1 MAYVVPQVLVFQE
14 FTAVPDEL
22 TNPLRAWIAGG
33 HADLHRYAVA
43 DEKAEVS
50 LGAYDK
56 DFDAAYDWPGR
67 TAGSVVDADYVKL
80 FIDDAILE
88 YCNLPAGTSGITPLK
103 AVSGHN
109 NRIRGAA
116 VFADNGTAYA
126 RDLKEEASGATVKR
140 SVAVGDIVDIDDGTN
155 SLSTYVRGFVGE
167 VVAATVGLAT
177 SDAAN
182 SATQAE
188 SVASCD
194 VTDVDGYGGTVTMS
208 GTGTYDGLA
217 DGDISEVYTV
227 TVIDPSTGQDYTT
240 ARVNVISQSGNDN
253 ALNVTPAAG
262 GTAWAIGTRGVTM
275 NLSQNASD
283 LAVGDKFV
291 ISVGM
296 AFEKAYPVSAGTY
309 TGDIDTT
316 YIVECVEGGEFVLI
330 LSLLPEPFATAT

>member
-1 MAYVVPQVLVFQE
+1 M
-14 FTAVPDEL
+14 
-22 TNPLRAWIAGG
+22 
-33 HADLHRYAVA
+33 
-43 DEKAEVS
+43 
-50 LGAYDK
+50 
-56 DFDAAYDWPGR
+56 
-67 TAGSVVDADYVKL
+67 
-80 FIDDAILE
+80 
-88 YCNLPAGTSGITPLK
+88 
-103 AVSGHN
+103 
-109 NRIRGAA
+109 
-116 VFADNGTAYA
+116 
-126 RDLKEEASGATVKR
+126 
-140 SVAVGDIVDIDDGTN
+140 
-155 SLSTYVRGFVGE
+155 RGFVGE

-194 VTDVDGYGGTVTMS
+194 VTDVDGYGGAVTMS

-275 NLSQNASD
+275 NLSQDNSD

-316 YIVECVEGGEFVLI
+316 YIVECVEGGVFD
-330 LSLLPEPFATAT
+330 S